1 MPTVKRDYS
10 NEELEKWLD
19 RDFTSVFRSGYVNVK
34 GVTMPRRFEELQSDI
49 FNWNVSERDVWICSF
64 PKTGT
69 TWTQEMV
76 WMIMNNLDII
86 KGQENLGIRS
96 PFLEVTALFDYRK
109 FQKENTDFQPPPF
122 IEDSLKFVR
131 EKSQKGSLCLKTHLP
146 WVLLPQEI
154 QNNTKQPK
162 IIYVTRNPKDTCI
175 SYYNHSRL
183 MEGYRGSFEEFC
195 QLFLSGKLTFAPYWN
210 HVLPFWEKRNQPNIL
225 FLKYEKMIQDLPS
238 IIKEVADFLETPL
251 TPEQIT
257 TLSDHL
263 SFESMKKNPAV
274 NYEMIVSLNRK
285 FKLIE
290 CDGTF
295 MRSGKVGDYKAKMSP
310 EIIQAF
316 DEWTAENVQG
326 TDFSF

>member
-1 MPTVKRDYS
+1 MCFIIVFNKIEKMPTVKRDYS

-162 IIYVTRNPKDTCI
+162 VGNFYTP
-175 SYYNHSRL
+175 
-183 MEGYRGSFEEFC
+183 
-195 QLFLSGKLTFAPYWN
+195 FLGVKLLKIVNNSEILVTFAPYWN